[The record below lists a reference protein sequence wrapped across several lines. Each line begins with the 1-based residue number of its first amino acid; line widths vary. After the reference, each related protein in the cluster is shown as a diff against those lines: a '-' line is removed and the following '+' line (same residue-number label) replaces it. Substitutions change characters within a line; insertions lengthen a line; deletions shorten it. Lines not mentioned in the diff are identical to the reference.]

1 VLWPCACMWSVCAWG
16 MCVYACLCVF
26 VCGWCGGMV
35 CGCAG
40 PAAIVMA
47 LGWLLWRGHV
57 CACVCVV
64 VVVFVGACVFVCV
77 RCGVVLCV
85 LRCCVDAV
93 GGGGLCGC
101 TCIVWADG
109 D

>member
-1 VLWPCACMWSVCAWG
+1 MDTF
-16 MCVYACLCVF
+16 VYV
-26 VCGWCGGMV
+26 
-35 CGCAG
+35 
-40 PAAIVMA
+40 
-47 LGWLLWRGHV
+47 
-57 CACVCVV
+57 CVCDV

-77 RCGVVLCV
+77 RCGVVVCV

>member
-1 VLWPCACMWSVCAWG
+1 MDT
-16 MCVYACLCVF
+16 CVYV
-26 VCGWCGGMV
+26 
-35 CGCAG
+35 
-40 PAAIVMA
+40 
-47 LGWLLWRGHV
+47 
-57 CACVCVV
+57 CVCDV